1 MAQAKILLLTG
12 GAFHD
17 FPAIATSLSKIITHD
32 GWTVEASEDR
42 RVLTTVPQH
51 DFKAVVVYTQGGEL
65 MPAEEKGLVEFVK
78 SGGAL
83 VGVHGAAASWKS
95 NRDYTD
101 MLGARFV
108 GHGAPVEFLVEAH
121 DTTHQI
127 MRHFKPFY
135 ITSELYQLEPVGS
148 PPHILAQANWLGKMQ
163 AVAYVKNYG
172 AGRVFYLSPGHSA
185 EDMSHP
191 GWQQLFS
198 RGLRWATG
206 MMEKPPLKV
215 GVIGYGGAFNMGC
228 HHLKEMQD
236 AGFIATAAC
245 DLDAARMGVA
255 AKDFPGIHTFT
266 DHRDMLK
273 KSDAELLTVILP
285 HNLHASMAIDVLQS
299 GRHCVVEKPMA
310 INSTQVQDM
319 IAAADKAGKMLSV
332 YHNRRWDGEF
342 LAVEEIVRHRRA
354 IGDVFRI
361 ETGSAAFSPPGS
373 WWRSSQEISGGM
385 QFDWG
390 AHIMFWALELMDGP
404 IDWVVATA
412 QKRVWTNVT
421 NADHMEA
428 YVRFKNGSTLDF
440 EMSNIGRVNK
450 PRWRILG
457 TRGAVL
463 DHWWNGSFE
472 LHTYDP
478 KIKVES
484 PVKIKYAA
492 SEGFRYYQNVADHL
506 RLGDR
511 LEITARKAA
520 RVVHVL
526 HTMDRAAAS
535 GKQEKVPG
543 EE

>member
-1 MAQAKILLLTG
+1 MVQTKILLLTG
-12 GAFHD
+12 GSFHD
-17 FPAIATSLSKIITHD
+17 FPAIAESLSKIITHD

-42 RVLTTVPQH
+42 QVLTTLPKS
-51 DFKAVVVYTQGGEL
+51 DFKAVVVCTQGGDL
-65 MPAEEKGLVEFVK
+65 TPAEEKGLVEFVK

-95 NRDYTD
+95 NRDYID
-101 MLGARFV
+101 MLGARFI
-108 GHGAPVEFLVEAH
+108 GHGAPVEFQVEPC

-127 MRHFKPFY
+127 MRHFNPFSM
-135 ITSELYQLEPVGS
+135 TSELYQLESVGS
-148 PPHILAQANWLGKMQ
+148 PLHVLAQANWLGKMQ
-163 AVAYVKNYG
+163 PIAYVKDYG
-172 AGRVFYLSPGHSA
+172 AGHVFYLAPGHSV
-185 EDMSHP
+185 EDISLS

-206 MMEKPPLKV
+206 LMERPPLKV
-215 GVIGYGGAFNMGC
+215 GVIGYGGTFNMG
-228 HHLKEMQD
+228 HTHLKEMQN
-236 AGFIATAAC
+236 AGLIPVAAC
-245 DLDAARMGVA
+245 DLDATRMALA

-266 DHRDMLK
+266 NHRDMLK
-273 KSDAELLTVILP
+273 NSDAELLAVILP
-285 HNLHASMAIDVLQS
+285 HDIHAQVAIDVLNS

-310 INSTQVQDM
+310 INSDQAHAMV
-319 IAAADKAGKMLSV
+319 AAADKAGKMLSV

-354 IGDVFRI
+354 IGDIFRF
-361 ETGSAAFSPPGS
+361 ETGMTSFSPQGS
-373 WWRSSQEISGGM
+373 WWRSSKEISGGM
-385 QFDWG
+385 HFDWG
-390 AHIMFWALELMDGP
+390 AHIIYWALDLMDGP
-404 IDWVVATA
+404 IDWVVATS

-421 NADHMEA
+421 NEDHMEA

-440 EMSNIGRVNK
+440 EMSKIGRINK

-463 DHWWNGSFE
+463 DYWWNGSFE

-478 KIKVES
+478 KIKAES
-484 PVKIKYAA
+484 PVKIKYAT

-506 RLGDR
+506 RLGDK

-520 RVVHVL
+520 RVIHLL

-535 GKQEKVPG
+535 GKQEKVPA